1 MSEKKKKKKQKENIK
16 KIHTETWKKKQ
27 TKTLLFCIV

>member
-27 TKTLLFCIV
+27 TKILLFCIV